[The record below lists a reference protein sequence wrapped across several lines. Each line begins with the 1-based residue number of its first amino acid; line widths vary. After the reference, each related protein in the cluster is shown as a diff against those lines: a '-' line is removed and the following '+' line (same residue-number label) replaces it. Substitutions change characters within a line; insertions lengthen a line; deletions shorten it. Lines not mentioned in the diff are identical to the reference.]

1 VKEEQTTGGGTGM
14 RFRTTCWD
22 LVLNSGDIDAP
33 QHPRALA
40 ELCSIYW
47 YPLYTFARY
56 KGFCEDDAKDLTQS
70 FFLHLLE
77 KTGLKQAH
85 PHRGRFRSFL
95 LACFQN
101 HMSTHRQYASTAKRG
116 GGNPLIS
123 LDAQEPK
130 ERYCL
135 EPSDE
140 LTAETVF
147 DARCAN
153 ILLDRVMMR
162 LSEEYRHQGK
172 ESAFERLRMHL
183 NLKGDETSGS
193 YERSAKQLGLSLSAV
208 KTQVCRM
215 RKRFAALFRDEVA
228 KTVLDRADID
238 AEIHALYGA
247 LVATEGR
254 LER

>member
-1 VKEEQTTGGGTGM
+1 VKEKQPIGDYTGK

-33 QHPRALA
+33 QHPKALA

-56 KGFCEDDAKDLTQS
+56 KGFSEDDAKDLTQS

-85 PHRGRFRSFL
+85 PVLGRFRSFL

-101 HMSTHRQYASTAKRG
+101 HMLTHRQHASAAKRG

-123 LDAQEPK
+123 LDAQESK
-130 ERYCL
+130 ERSCFEL
-135 EPSDE
+135 IDD

-147 DARCAN
+147 DARWAN

-162 LSEEYRHQGK
+162 ISEEYRRQSK
-172 ESAFERLRMHL
+172 ESAFELLRMHL
-183 NLKGDETSGS
+183 DLKGEETSVS
-193 YERSAKQLGLSLSAV
+193 YEQSAKQLGLSLAAV

-215 RKRFAALFRDEVA
+215 RKRFAAFLRDEVA
-228 KTVLDRADID
+228 KTVFDPADVD
-238 AEIHALYGA
+238 AEIHALYDA

-254 LER
+254 LEG